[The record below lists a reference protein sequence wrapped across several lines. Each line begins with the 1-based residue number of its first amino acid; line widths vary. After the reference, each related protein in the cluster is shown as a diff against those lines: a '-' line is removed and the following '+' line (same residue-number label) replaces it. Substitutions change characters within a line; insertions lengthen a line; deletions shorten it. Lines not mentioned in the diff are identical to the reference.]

1 MDEEKN
7 YKELTEDDFN
17 DDDFFNNSDETED
30 LENQN
35 KENNNDFSDDNLED
49 YNKSENK
56 EDKDKDTVKETKED
70 EDDEKDILKAE
81 ESKKSNPE
89 ENKASFL
96 NRNMLFVSVGSIFII
111 FMFFCV
117 FILPNITKRKS
128 AENNELDKAGKVFIP
143 DEYEEDEL
151 TDDENSEKPDFKDGN
166 SYLDSLDSEK
176 TSIPGLDSMGTA
188 PVEVPTKMGPVQST
202 GGSSTSS
209 NYPQNTNR
217 NELQKAMQH
226 IPFEPYSQNNSL
238 VNSSTSA
245 NNSASSAQN
254 AYSNYMASKYGSGSY
269 TPTAL
274 QSNLSSYLAMQNG
287 SNYERQNNQSGK
299 EQFMNKN
306 AGNGGNYQW
315 NSEFSL
321 WKGTVIPAVL
331 DTGINTDLPG
341 SLKAT
346 VTTNIYSSNNGKYIL
361 IPQGS
366 VLTGEYNSTISYG
379 QARVQIVWNTL
390 IRPDGLEVNLGSMNG
405 IDAYGFSGAKGHRTE
420 HPFEYLKAMGLIAMF
435 SILDTKAANTIDS
448 QGNTYAQNALSDAY
462 SAGQKLNEKIVD
474 RALDIQPTIK
484 IKSGTEIK
492 LITNLTMDLPPIE
505 PYKVEQKYVRN

>member
-1 MDEEKN
+1 MKEKLKKLSEN
-7 YKELTEDDFN
+7 DFEDDFYEN
-17 DDDFFNNSDETED
+17 EQQYESEKKDENAEFYDLDEVDAEENFDSDSEE
-30 LENQN
+30 
-35 KENNNDFSDDNLED
+35 KE
-49 YNKSENK
+49 
-56 EDKDKDTVKETKED
+56 VED
-70 EDDEKDILKAE
+70 ENPDEETDILKASE
-81 ESKKSNPE
+81 AEKGNPE

-96 NRNMLFVSVGSIFII
+96 NRNMLFIAVGSIFIV
-111 FMFFCV
+111 FMFFCI
-117 FILPNITKRKS
+117 FILPNITKRKTV
-128 AENNELDKAGKVFIP
+128 ENNELDKAGKIFIP
-143 DEYEEDEL
+143 DEYEEEEL
-151 TDDENSEKPDFKDGN
+151 TDDNDEVPDYSEKN
-166 SYLDSLDSEK
+166 SYLDALDSEK
-176 TSIPGLDSMGTA
+176 TSIPGLDNAGTA
-188 PVEVPTKMGPVQST
+188 PVEVPSQMGPVQNSGT
-202 GGSSTSS
+202 SQSS
-209 NYPQNTNR
+209 YPQTNR
-217 NELQKAMQH
+217 NELQKAMQR
-226 IPFEPYSQNNSL
+226 IPFEADSYKSNTYASAGQTG
-238 VNSSTSA
+238 TSGT
-245 NNSASSAQN
+245 NSASSAYQ
-254 AYSNYMASKYGSGSY
+254 NYMAQKYGNGSY
-269 TPTAL
+269 TPASL

-287 SNYERQNNQSGK
+287 SNYERQNDQSGK
-299 EQFMNKN
+299 EKFLSKN
-306 AGNGGNYQW
+306 SGSGGNYQW

-341 SLKAT
+341 TLKAT
-346 VTTNIYSSNNGKYIL
+346 VTTNIFSSNNGKYIL

-435 SILDTKAANTIDS
+435 SILDTKAATTIDA
-448 QGNTYAQNALSDAY
+448 QGNIYAQNALSDAY

-505 PYKVEQKYVRN
+505 PHVPEQKYVRN